1 MLKNSAWN
9 RRSFSTLGKLWDKF
23 SLREDKTLW
32 NKATA
37 DAKRHE
43 SPFPVVLQAPHPR
56 ETKVTR
62 LSNGVRVVSETPAL
76 PGVVTMA
83 VMLEVGTRNETK
95 ESSGALFSIQSTK
108 LKTNLHTNETINNH
122 MVMMT
127 GGDYD
132 VTYDRERTLFKASC
146 LAHDV
151 QDVFG
156 MVSDCV
162 LEPRSSVTA
171 NAAISK
177 MKELRKVSPYKY
189 PGIHETDQLFAGC
202 FGNKGL
208 GMPLQ
213 GTEKNDVN
221 LTAYALQKFQMEN
234 YSPERVIIGGVNI
247 ENHGEFVGLVEE
259 YFGNLRYGSSLS
271 QPEHAVFKEAELK
284 ITDTESNK
292 NEVMLVFETAP
303 NSSRDFLLAALARE
317 YFGFADVGT
326 PSSYLRNNGVFV
338 SEFYNKEKALH
349 AAEALNFGFNDV
361 GLFGFRIATASDG
374 TNRVLDSL
382 FNHLQKVDK
391 ASELFF
397 IQAVKRLRNGIVA
410 STENDCGRLKELLH
424 HVSVF
429 GEFRLEK
436 LLAEI
441 DALTPADLHAF
452 LKKTVAG
459 KAAILSKGPS
469 AGTVHS
475 LEHIKRSL
483 K

>member
-1 MLKNSAWN
+1 MLKNSALN
-9 RRSFSTLGKLWDKF
+9 RRSFSTIERIWNKF
-23 SLREDKTLW
+23 SFREDKTLW

-37 DAKRHE
+37 DARRHE
-43 SPFPVVLQAPHPR
+43 SPFPVTLQAPHTR
-56 ETKVTR
+56 EVRVTK
-62 LSNGVRVVSETPAL
+62 LSNGVRVVSETPSL
-76 PGVVTMA
+76 PGVVTMG

-108 LKTNLHTNETINNH
+108 YKTNLHTNETINNQ

-146 LAHDV
+146 LSHDV
-151 QDVFG
+151 QDVFA
-156 MVSDCV
+156 MVSDCI

-171 NAAISK
+171 NAAIAK
-177 MKELRKVSPYKY
+177 MKYLRKVSPYKH
-189 PGIHETDQLFAGC
+189 PGLQETDQLFAGV
-202 FGNKGL
+202 FGSKGL

-213 GTEKNDVN
+213 GAEKNDMN

-234 YSPERVIIGGVNI
+234 YSPERIIVGGINV

-271 QPEHAVFKEAELK
+271 QTEHATFKEAELR
-284 ITDTESNK
+284 ITDAESSR
-292 NEVMLVFETAP
+292 NEVLLVFETAS
-303 NSSRDFLLAALARE
+303 NSTRDFLLSALARE
-317 YFGFADVGT
+317 YFGFADVGS
-326 PSSYLRNNGVFV
+326 PDSHLRNNGVFV

-349 AAEALNFGFNDV
+349 SAEALNFGFNDV
-361 GLFGFRIATASDG
+361 GVFGFRVATTADG
-374 TNRVLDSL
+374 TNRVLDAL
-382 FNHLQKVDK
+382 FDHVHKADK

-397 IQAVKRLRNGIVA
+397 IQAVKRLRNGVVA
-410 STENDCGRLKELLH
+410 TAENDCGRLKELLNH
-424 HVSVF
+424 MSVF

-436 LLAEI
+436 VLAEI

-459 KAAILSKGPS
+459 KAAVLSKGPGVG
-469 AGTVHS
+469 AVHT
-475 LEHIKRSL
+475 LDHIKKSL